1 MAFTDLKVDNFTIT
15 DSLVFKNTTYPSHQ
29 NNYAFCQ
36 VRIKQHP
43 SHYHHYQKLGKI
55 LWSTPSH
62 CTLMTNHV
70 YDGSA
75 NHITAFALHS
85 MKIEIYEKLKL
96 A

>member
-43 SHYHHYQKLGKI
+43 PDSHHYQKFGKTRRHFNFVEHTKP
-55 LWSTPSH
+55 L
-62 CTLMTNHV
+62 
-70 YDGSA
+70 YD
-75 NHITAFALHS
+75 NT
-85 MKIEIYEKLKL
+85 
-96 A
+96 